1 MNCSIRGAITA
12 DSNTREDILL
22 NTRQLLKEI
31 IELNNVKIEDIVSI
45 LFTAT
50 KDLDAAYP
58 AVAAREL
65 GIVDAALMCAQEMFV
80 EGSLKMCIRV
90 QMDVQT
96 DKKQSE
102 MKFVYLKNAEVL
114 RPDKVKKQKKIAV
127 AIDGPAGS
135 GKSTLAKELA

>member
-22 NTRQLLKEI
+22 NTRQLLKEM
-31 IELNNVKIEDIVSI
+31 IELNEVKIEDIVSI

-65 GIVDAALMCAQEMFV
+65 GIVDASLMCAQEMYV
-80 EGSLKMCIRV
+80 KGSLEMCLRV
-90 QMDVQT
+90 QMDIHT
-96 DKKQSE
+96 EKKQSDYRE
-102 MKFVYLKNAEVL
+102 PCVPSHRPHSCLQSGLSL
-114 RPDKVKKQKKIAV
+114 RT
-127 AIDGPAGS
+127 S
-135 GKSTLAKELA
+135 FLREC